1 MALGK
6 LLTCVAGIGTY
17 AQNSTTNAGSSGGGG
32 IFSRMRAWIGL
43 KTDQAIGH
51 SFVYHVLAG
60 YQFIMRYYSPG
71 DQIYIFGFSR
81 GAYTAR
87 FLAEMVH
94 EIGLLSRGNEE
105 MVHFAWITFSNFQTI
120 RGNDPWRKEDLE
132 QFEYMKIFKY
142 TFCRPNVKVHF
153 LGLFD
158 CVNSVGQ
165 FEIPFFRKSFKY
177 ISTPPA
183 KYIRHA
189 VSIHERRLKFKPA
202 LFQLD
207 DSKPCDQEI
216 KEVWFAGNHADIGGG
231 WPRQKYQQRLL
242 SDIPLKWMID
252 EVSNLPEPDNVPQIS
267 LDTSAFPGP
276 KFTIPRTT
284 EQLVSL
290 FKKSQPSPS
299 QQRALTSQPHDMLS
313 FNGGISVFG
322 VLTWWII
329 GTSLFSKRFNPFA
342 DITKEI
348 LPIFTRLELEQ
359 GAWIPRHWPPNLGAK
374 RDIPTHAEIH
384 HSVQHMYQAGV
395 LKLDQMPELGGD
407 EPTLFIPSSVLKMW
421 KTSKTPPAKPDPKAN
436 ANGHVKDDVGAKT
449 WGEAGG
455 LVPKQWSL
463 S

>member
-1 MALGK
+1 
-6 LLTCVAGIGTY
+6 
-17 AQNSTTNAGSSGGGG
+17 
-32 IFSRMRAWIGL
+32 
-43 KTDQAIGH
+43 
-51 SFVYHVLAG
+51 
-60 YQFIMRYYSPG
+60 MRYYSPG

-94 EIGLLSRGNEE
+94 DIGLLSKGNEE
-105 MVHFAWITFSNFQTI
+105 MVLFAWKTFSNFQTI
-120 RGNDPWRKEDLE
+120 RGNDPWRKEDFE
-132 QFEYMKIFKY
+132 QVEYIKTFKF
-142 TFCRPNVKVHF
+142 TFCRPNVNVYF

-165 FEIPFFRKSFKY
+165 FEIPLFRKSFKY

-183 KYIRHA
+183 KHIRHA

-202 LFQLD
+202 IFQLD

-252 EVSNLPEPDNVPQIS
+252 EVLSLPEPDNVPRLAI
-267 LDTSAFPGP
+267 DTSAFPKP
-276 KFTIPRTT
+276 KFTISTTTT
-284 EQLVSL
+284 EQLTSL
-290 FKKSQPSPS
+290 FKKPHLSPS
-299 QQRALTSQPHDMLS
+299 RQRALTSQPHDMLS
-313 FNGGISVFG
+313 FNRGISVFG

-329 GTSLFSKRFNPFA
+329 GTSPFSKRLRYFA
-342 DITKEI
+342 DTAIEI
-348 LPIFTRLELEQ
+348 LPIFTRLELEH

-384 HSVQHMYQAGV
+384 PSVQSMYQAGV
-395 LKLDQMPELGGD
+395 LRLDQMPELGSD
-407 EPTLFIPSSVLKMW
+407 EPTLLVPSSVFKLW
-421 KTSKTPPAKPDPKAN
+421 KTSKTSPANLDPKPS
-436 ANGHVKDDVGAKT
+436 ANGHVKGDIGAKT
-449 WGEAGG
+449 WEDASS